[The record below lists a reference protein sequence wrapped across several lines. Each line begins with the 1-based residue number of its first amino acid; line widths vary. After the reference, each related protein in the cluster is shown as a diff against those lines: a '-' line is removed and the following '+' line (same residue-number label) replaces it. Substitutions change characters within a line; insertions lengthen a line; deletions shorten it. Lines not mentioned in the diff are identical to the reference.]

1 MQALVAWREGLF
13 LTEGTIGVLSMS
25 SLFPTR
31 VGVYVGVGS
40 TGMGASADTIPKE
53 ADAAGWVEVQ
63 EVARPVGPNLQQH
76 AWPSKTLS
84 PTTNLLRSLQTL
96 KDSL

>member
-1 MQALVAWREGLF
+1 MESVLMDICNF
-13 LTEGTIGVLSMS
+13 HGVIYANDGSK
-25 SLFPTR
+25 
-31 VGVYVGVGS
+31 GS

-53 ADAAGWVEVQ
+53 ADAAGWEEVP
-63 EVARPVGPNLQQH
+63 EKASPVGPNLQQH